1 MSRLLS
7 SRRSGLWLLLLAL
20 LIVVTLVVGA
30 GLGPSSVSYDRL
42 IPTVLGQGTFK
53 EEFVL
58 FTIRLPRMIL
68 TLLAGMA
75 LAASGSIL
83 QGVMRNDLADPG
95 LIGINAGAGVGVTL
109 FYLFL
114 PMEAGAFAYLLPI
127 AAFGGALLAAALIF
141 LFAYERRF
149 GIQPSAVVLSGVGF
163 SMALSGLMMI
173 LISSGD
179 RVKVDFISKWLA
191 GNVWGTDWTF
201 IGALLP
207 WVAVLLPLTLFK
219 ACSLNLLAFSEAVAI
234 GSGVAV
240 ARERA
245 LLLLIAVG
253 LAGSAVSV
261 AGGISFIGLM
271 APHIAKALA
280 GPRQQASLP
289 LSALTGGWLLLL
301 ADTIGRN
308 LADPD
313 GVPAGVMA
321 ALIGAPY
328 FLYLLWKK

>member
-1 MSRLLS
+1 MSRPIFSKRTGALIF
-7 SRRSGLWLLLLAL
+7 LLAL
-20 LIVVTLVVGA
+20 LILITLIVGA
-30 GLGPSSVSYDRL
+30 GLGASSVSYDRL
-42 IPTVLGQGTFK
+42 IPTLLGQGTFK

-58 FTIRLPRMIL
+58 FSVRLPRMIV

-95 LIGINAGAGVGVTL
+95 LIGINAGAGVGVAL

-114 PMEAGAFAYLLPI
+114 PIEAGAFAYLLPL
-127 AAFGGALLAAALIF
+127 AAFGGAMLTAVLIF
-141 LFAYERRF
+141 LFAYERRS
-149 GIQPSAVVLSGVGF
+149 GIRPSAVVLSGVGF
-163 SMALSGLMMI
+163 SMAMSGMMVI
-173 LISSGD
+173 LISSAD
-179 RVKVDFISKWLA
+179 RVKVDFIAKWLA

-207 WVAVLLPLTLFK
+207 WAAVLLPLTLFK
-219 ACSLNLLAFSEAVAI
+219 ARALNLLAFSEAVAV
-234 GSGVAV
+234 GTGVSV
-240 ARERA
+240 AKERA
-245 LLLLIAVG
+245 LLLIVAVG

-271 APHIAKALA
+271 APHIAKALT
-280 GPRQQASLP
+280 GPRHQASLP
-289 LSALTGGWLLLL
+289 ASMLTGGWLLLL

-313 GVPAGVMA
+313 GVPAGIMA